1 MEIPKI
7 FKQIDKAPEIRNYKD
22 LNAKF
27 VTMKNEIYE
36 LKSDIKNFKEGIE
49 KTNSKSSPDKNYS
62 QELNIKNH
70 FSEQQNSFL
79 NKKLYQNRALLTNF
93 LISNQIN

>member
-7 FKQIDKAPEIRNYKD
+7 FKQIDKTSEIKNYKD

-36 LKSDIKNFKEGIE
+36 LKVEIKNFKERIE
-49 KTNSKSSPDKNYS
+49 KTNSKLSPYKNYS

-70 FSEQQNSFL
+70 FLEQQNSFL
-79 NKKLYQNRALLTNF
+79 NK
-93 LISNQIN
+93 

>member
-1 MEIPKI
+1 MNFSVKIPKI
-7 FKQIDKAPEIRNYKD
+7 FKQIDKTSEIRNYED

-36 LKSDIKNFKEGIE
+36 LKLEIKNFKEGIE

-62 QELNIKNH
+62 QELNIKNY
-70 FSEQQNSFL
+70 F
-79 NKKLYQNRALLTNF
+79 
-93 LISNQIN
+93 